1 MNPRQFNTNTVVYRT
16 EVIDLPAVSYFNDQ
30 KTVLGTYV
38 NSTTAIFGKGFSVP
52 PNGTPAPTA
61 NNFDFYING
70 TLIERIGIV
79 LFTNNVTTSTLVIN
93 PTVLEFS
100 FEASDKIISI
110 GKFN

>member
-1 MNPRQFNTNTVVYRT
+1 MNPRQFSTNTVVYRN
-16 EVIDLPAVSYFNDQ
+16 EVVDLPAVLYFNDN

-38 NSTTAIFGKGFSVP
+38 NSTTVIFGKGFSVQ

-70 TLIERIGIV
+70 ALVERIGIV
-79 LFTNNVTTSTLVIN
+79 SFTNNVTTSTFVIN
-93 PTVLEFS
+93 PIVLEFS
-100 FEASDKIISI
+100 LETSDKIISI

>member
-16 EVIDLPAVSYFNDQ
+16 EVVDVPAVLYFNNQ

-38 NSTTAIFGKGFSVP
+38 NSTTAIFSKGFSVP
-52 PNGTPAPTA
+52 PDGTPAPTA

-70 TLIERIGIV
+70 TLVERIGIV
-79 LFTNNVTTSTLVIN
+79 SFTNNVTTSTLVIN